1 MELVGFRKYEED
13 LKPFCYN
20 CKRDVWYPITELGKC
35 CDKQKKFKSPDY
47 AFNND
52 VNLRMNKY
60 RQDHLQTHL
69 SSVNKYIN
77 KTL

>member
-1 MELVGFRKYEED
+1 MLYHYYNPKS
-13 LKPFCYN
+13 KPFCYN
-20 CKRDVWYPITELGKC
+20 CKRDRWYPITELGKC
-35 CDKQKKFKSPDY
+35 CDDQTKFKSPDY
-47 AFNND
+47 AFNDD

-60 RQDHLQTHL
+60 RQDHLQTRL